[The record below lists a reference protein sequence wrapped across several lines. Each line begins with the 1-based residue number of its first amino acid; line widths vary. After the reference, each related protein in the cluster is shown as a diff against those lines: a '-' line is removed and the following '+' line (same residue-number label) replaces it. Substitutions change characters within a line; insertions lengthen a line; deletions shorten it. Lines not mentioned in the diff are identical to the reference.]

1 MALLSAEMILGDYC
15 QSRVGYQPLAAKLLQ
30 QNLPPPC
37 LGGVELPRRHKFP
50 VGEMREP
57 LFSSLDADELL
68 DITPPRRQVLV
79 AKRPIDAN
87 SLACICLEVEIAPA
101 IDAAPPHD
109 RATTDLTAANPVE
122 GLAVRSRVRIVEVVD
137 EKLACVFV
145 AGAGVPLHRLISLEL
160 LAIAHSA
167 IALLPRPHVL
177 DVVDRWIDRASC
189 FQYDCL

>member
-37 LGGVELPRRHKFP
+37 LGGVELPWRHKFP

-101 IDAAPPHD
+101 IA
-109 RATTDLTAANPVE
+109 R
-122 GLAVRSRVRIVEVVD
+122 
-137 EKLACVFV
+137 
-145 AGAGVPLHRLISLEL
+145 
-160 LAIAHSA
+160 
-167 IALLPRPHVL
+167 LPRPHVL